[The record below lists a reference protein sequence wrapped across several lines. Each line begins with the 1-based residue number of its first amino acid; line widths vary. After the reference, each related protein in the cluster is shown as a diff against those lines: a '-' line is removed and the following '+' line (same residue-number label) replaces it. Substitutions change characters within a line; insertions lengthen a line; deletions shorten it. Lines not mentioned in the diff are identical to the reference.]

1 VRLTVEV
8 LIVIHSPGVGC
19 IATVRCEPN

>member
-1 VRLTVEV
+1 

-19 IATVRCEPN
+19 IATVHCEPN